1 MAGKNILA
9 MALAWSKLDAQLK
22 ALRTAESEARG
33 ELVAA
38 CFPDGVAHGVNLAEL
53 GKGYT
58 LKAFVR
64 PNPKIDAALLK
75 SALEQLEKLGPVGKL
90 LAGRLV
96 KWKPELSLS
105 EYKKLEA
112 PHAEL
117 FAQAIVIDKATPALE
132 LVEPK

>member
-1 MAGKNILA
+1 MAGKNVLA

-22 ALRTAESEARG
+22 ALRAAEAEKRA

-38 CFPDGVAHGVNLAEL
+38 SFPDGLSHGVNLAEL

-64 PNPKIDAALLK
+64 PSPKIDGALLK

-96 KWKPELSLS
+96 KWKPEVSLS

-117 FAQAIVIDKATPALE
+117 FRQAIVIEKSTPSLE